1 MGMCLNEWV
10 AYHMEREQ
18 TVSVDGMKRIMPC
31 GIPIA
36 NRRNDDDI
44 NA

>member
-1 MGMCLNEWV
+1 MGMCLNEWD

-31 GIPIA
+31 GISIA
-36 NRRNDDDI
+36 NRGYDDDI